1 MRISKMCS
9 YGLGILMTIIS
20 LSGTAL
26 AGAATAPEI
35 DGGSVTAG
43 LGLLAAGILLLR
55 ARKSR

>member
-1 MRISKMCS
+1 MCS

-26 AGAATAPEI
+26 AGAPTTPEI

-55 ARKSR
+55 ARESR